1 MTIRRFMSSRAQVT
15 VALMLGVYIII
26 ASRSHSNQMLVDAT
40 GSDNGHAYAV
50 MNVVYQ
56 VMYAVVQVPACLY
69 ADRLD
74 PVAMLGVVPFGMAM
88 TSAAAPFVLPKLT
101 SSLWSMSGVVT
112 GALFAVNGM
121 LIGAWWP
128 FMNVMLSNWAP
139 PAKLAYM
146 YAVIN
151 TGIPGG
157 IALGNAYTG
166 FVYGVYNSAFR
177 YSFFIVTVSIIY

>member
-1 MTIRRFMSSRAQVT
+1 MTIRRFVSSRVQVT

-26 ASRSHSNQMLVDAT
+26 ANRSHSNQMLVDAT
-40 GSDNGHAYAV
+40 GSDSGHAYAV
-50 MNVVYQ
+50 MNFVYQ

-74 PVAMLGVVPFGMAM
+74 PVAILGAVPLGMAV
-88 TSAAAPFVLPKLT
+88 TSAVAPFVLPELT
-101 SSLWSMSGVVT
+101 SSLWSMAGMVT
-112 GALFAVNGM
+112 GALFAVNGT
-121 LIGAWWP
+121 LIGVWWP

-139 PAKLAYM
+139 PEKLAYM
-146 YAVIN
+146 YAIIH

-166 FVYGVYNSAFR
+166 FIYSVCNSAFR
-177 YSFFIVTVSIIY
+177 YSFFIVSVSIIY